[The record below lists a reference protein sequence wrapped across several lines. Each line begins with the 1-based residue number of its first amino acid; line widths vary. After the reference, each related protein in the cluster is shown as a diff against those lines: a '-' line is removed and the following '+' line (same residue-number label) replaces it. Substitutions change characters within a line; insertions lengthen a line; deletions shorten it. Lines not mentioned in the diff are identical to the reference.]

1 MGKKRTRNVCRV
13 LYVVAIVVY
22 VVSVLGIVCT
32 VLMMSNGRMWAVLP
46 FAGFVALVW
55 LADELAE
62 AAEKRMG

>member
-13 LYVVAIVVY
+13 LYVVAIAVN

-32 VLMMSNGRMWAVLP
+32 VLMMSNGRLWAVLP

-55 LADELAE
+55 LADELSE
-62 AAEKRMG
+62 AVEKRMG